1 MLIARRSATIVWVM
15 RNGSCP
21 ALLLAALIVVA
32 SPPALAV
39 EIVRGPLV
47 QSPAPGQLVVAWE
60 TDVPAAG
67 MVAFGEKGVLDRHAE
82 ASAAATRHEI
92 PLQGLAPGV
101 EASYR
106 VFAGTAHSR
115 LHAFKVPPAAGEP
128 VEFLVLGDNRSK
140 HQDHRAVVESMLPH
154 VSHALVNTGDM
165 VNRGDLLQDWDM
177 FFAVERPLL
186 ASTVSF
192 HVMGNHDRF
201 GGSTKLFERFFVQP
215 SSPHAAE
222 RDFFVDMGCVRFVV
236 LDYGVTAKKASTQKA
251 WLASVLAE
259 GRELAHISHLVVL
272 IHHGLHSNGPHGPN
286 AALLNA
292 GLDDVM
298 REYSVSLVM
307 AGHDHGYERGIVDG
321 LRYMVIAGGG
331 APLYKKTVERG
342 HSIVKAAVH
351 HHVHF
356 RASAGE
362 LRFDVVLKDGSI
374 LESCVLAAPPLG
386 YACQ

>member
-1 MLIARRSATIVWVM
+1 M
-15 RNGSCP
+15 
-21 ALLLAALIVVA
+21 LAALVLAA

-39 EIVRGPLV
+39 EIVRGPII

-67 MVAFGEKGVLDRHAE
+67 LVAYGEKGALDRHAE
-82 ASAAATRHEI
+82 SSFAATRHEI
-92 PLQGLAPGV
+92 TLQGLAPGV
-101 EASYR
+101 EAGYR

-115 LHAFKVPPAAGEP
+115 LHAFRVPPAEGEP
-128 VEFLVLGDNRSK
+128 VGFLVFGDNRST
-140 HQDHRAVVESMLPH
+140 HLSHRSVVESMLPH

-192 HVMGNHDRF
+192 HVMGNHDRY

-222 RDFFVDMGCVRFVV
+222 RDFFVDMGCVRFVL
-236 LDYGVTAKKASTQKA
+236 LDYAVTAKKASTQKA
-251 WLASVLAE
+251 WLAAVLAE
-259 GRELAHISHLVVL
+259 GRTLAHISHLVVA
-272 IHHGLHSNGPHGPN
+272 IHNGLHSNGPHGPN
-286 AALLNA
+286 KSLLKA

-298 REYSVSLVM
+298 REHSVSVVM

-331 APLYKKTVERG
+331 APLYGKTIERG
-342 HSIVKAAVH
+342 HKIVKVAVH

-356 RASAGE
+356 KATADT
-362 LRFDVVLKDGSI
+362 LRFDVVLKDGSV
-374 LESCVLAAPPLG
+374 LESCSLSPPPLG